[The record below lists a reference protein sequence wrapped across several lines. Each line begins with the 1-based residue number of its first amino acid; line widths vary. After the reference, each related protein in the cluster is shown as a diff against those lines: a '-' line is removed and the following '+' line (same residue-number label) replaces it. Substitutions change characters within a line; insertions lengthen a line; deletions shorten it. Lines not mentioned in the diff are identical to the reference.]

1 MRTWLSLVAAV
12 AGAVLMAAGILDYTA
27 AWLFVTGGV
36 LAVVAGLSA
45 LGGRGAVPLLL
56 TGVWLLVSSF
66 GGWAVQWN
74 ALAGGILLVATA
86 FVATATRVPPGAEPG
101 AAG

>member
-27 AWLFVTGGV
+27 AWLFVAGGAV
-36 LAVVAGLSA
+36 AVVAGLSG
-45 LGGRGAVPLLL
+45 LGGRGTVPLLL
-56 TGVWLLVSSF
+56 AGAWLLVSSF
-66 GGWAVQWN
+66 VGWAAQWN
-74 ALAGGILLVATA
+74 AMAGGILVVAAA
-86 FVATATRVPPGAEPG
+86 FVATAARPPEGEVG